1 MQSPLLKA
9 PFTNLYSTLSAGVA
23 EISLLNGIQW
33 ENAIH
38 RGAMP
43 SSRALWW
50 TLHAEK
56 HPCPVAPRLAPFAIW
71 FLPDLL
77 KESVQIKDMAELG
90 LTDKW
95 IASK

>member
-1 MQSPLLKA
+1 MISSYQPFTFSTLKDSYRLLLMQSPLLKA

-43 SSRALWW
+43 SSRAL
-50 TLHAEK
+50 
-56 HPCPVAPRLAPFAIW
+56 
-71 FLPDLL
+71 
-77 KESVQIKDMAELG
+77 
-90 LTDKW
+90 
-95 IASK
+95 